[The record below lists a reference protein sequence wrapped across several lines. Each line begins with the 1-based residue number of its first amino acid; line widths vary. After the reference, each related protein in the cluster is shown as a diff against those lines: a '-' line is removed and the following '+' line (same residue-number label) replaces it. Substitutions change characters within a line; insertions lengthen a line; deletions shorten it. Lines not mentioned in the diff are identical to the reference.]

1 MIVVDTS
8 ALLAIL
14 LGEPERAQCQA
25 ALEAADE
32 AVLSAGTLIEARIVA
47 RGKGGDPMV
56 ALLDA
61 LIEQAGIAIMP
72 VNEEQAKIAHAGF
85 IQYGKGNGHPA
96 QLNFGDLFAYA
107 LAKSNNAPLLFK
119 GDDFAATDVAAAM
132 QV

>member
-1 MIVVDTS
+1 MIAVDTS

-25 ALEAADE
+25 ALDAADQ
-32 AVLSAGTLIEARIVA
+32 AVMSAGSLIEARIVA

-85 IQYGKGNGHPA
+85 VQYGKGNGHPA